1 MQMTKRSQREN
12 VHTQFAQSLANK
24 PTNKGRLKHE
34 QALKTDI
41 KGKKESC
48 YVYIF
53 VIYIFNLKKREIFS
67 DILKIS
73 SKSEKNG

>member
-1 MQMTKRSQREN
+1 MQVTKRSLREN
-12 VHTQFAQSLANK
+12 IHTQFAQPLANK
-24 PTNKGRLKHE
+24 PTNKARLRHE
-34 QALKTDI
+34 QSLKTDI

-53 VIYIFNLKKREIFS
+53 VIYIFNLKKREILS
-67 DILKIS
+67 NILKIS